1 MGDFDISA
9 AAGIPASADNV
20 ISPKTRIHRN
30 DRTANSGLRRV
41 TYPCV
46 QVHRVRV

>member
-9 AAGIPASADNV
+9 AKGIPPSADNV

-30 DRTANSGLRRV
+30 DSTANSGLRER
-41 TYPCV
+41 TYACV
-46 QVHRVRV
+46 KVHKVRV

>member
-20 ISPKTRIHRN
+20 ISPKTRIHGN
-30 DRTANSGLRRV
+30 GSTANSGLCER

-46 QVHRVRV
+46 KVHKVKV